1 MKNLLLLQIQFLSLR
16 NCLNKFVVLNK
27 TIKLLKKLS
36 DLRKLLNGSP
46 RKKLV
51 LAAAQD
57 NSSLGAVLR
66 AWKDGIIEPLLVGDR
81 EAILTIASA
90 YGYDLKGLNIS
101 HEPETQNAME
111 VAVKLVS
118 SKQAEIL
125 MKGKVGTSSLLKC
138 VLNKDWGLRTG
149 NLLSH
154 IAIFEVNTYHKL
166 LAVTDVAMNIAPKLH
181 DKIAIVN
188 NSVEC
193 LNKLGIKLPKVA
205 VLGAVEMVNEN
216 MESTLDAALLSKM
229 NQRDQIRNCI
239 IDGPLAFDN
248 AVSLES
254 ANLKGIKSEV
264 AGDTDLLL
272 MPDIEVG
279 NVLYKTLVFFAKA
292 KVASMILGASAPIV
306 LTSRSDS
313 EQAKYDSILLAAAV
327 SR

>member
-1 MKNLLLLQIQFLSLR
+1 MVLKTLAD
-16 NCLNKFVVLNK
+16 LNRL
-27 TIKLLKKLS
+27 ILPGKK
-36 DLRKLLNGSP
+36 
-46 RKKLV
+46 KKLV
-51 LAAAQD
+51 LAVADDQH
-57 NSSLGAVLR
+57 SLGAVIKARETDIVEPVLIGD
-66 AWKDGIIEPLLVGDR
+66 KQGIESLC
-81 EAILTIASA
+81 EANN
-90 YGYDLKGLNIS
+90 YDLTGLRII
-101 HEPETQNAME
+101 HEPDPEKA
-111 VAVKLVS
+111 VVAAVKMTS
-118 SKQAEIL
+118 SKEADIL
-125 MKGKVGTSSLLKC
+125 MKGKVGTSSLLKA

-154 IAIFEVNTYHKL
+154 IALFEVSTYHKVI
-166 LAVTDVAMNIAPKLH
+166 AVTDVAMNIAPNLQ

-188 NSVEC
+188 NSVAC
-193 LNKLGIKLPKVA
+193 LNSLGYIMPKVA

-216 MESTLDAALLSKM
+216 MEATLDAALLSKM

-254 ANLKGIKSEV
+254 ARHKGIRSEV

-292 KVASMILGASAPIV
+292 DVASIILGAAVPIV

-313 EQAKYDSILLAAAV
+313 EKAKYDSILLAAAA

>member
-1 MKNLLLLQIQFLSLR
+1 M
-16 NCLNKFVVLNK
+16 VLK
-27 TIKLLKKLS
+27 TLS
-36 DLRKLLNGSP
+36 DLNRLVLGGP
-46 RKKLV
+46 RKRLV

-57 NSSLGAVLR
+57 QHSLGAVIK
-66 AWKDGIIEPLLVGDR
+66 AWNEGIVEPVLIGDR
-81 EAILTIASA
+81 EIINNICETNNYDISELTVI
-90 YGYDLKGLNIS
+90 
-101 HEPETQNAME
+101 HETDPEKA
-111 VAVKLVS
+111 VVAAVKMVS
-118 SKQAEIL
+118 SKQADVL
-125 MKGKVGTSSLLKC
+125 MKGKIGTSSLLRG

-154 IAIFEVNTYHKL
+154 IALFEVQTYHKVI
-166 LAVTDVAMNIAPKLH
+166 AVTDVAMNIAPNLQE
-181 DKIAIVN
+181 KIAIVN
-188 NSVEC
+188 NSVAC
-193 LNKLGIKLPKVA
+193 LNKLGYIMPKVA

-216 MESTLDAALLSKM
+216 MRATLDAALLSKM

-254 ANLKGIKSEV
+254 AKHKGIRSEV

-279 NVLYKTLVFFAKA
+279 NVLYKSLVFFARA
-292 KVASMILGASAPIV
+292 DVASIILGAAVPII

-313 EQAKYDSILLAAAV
+313 EKAKFDSILLAAAA